1 MKRDMN
7 GKFKKRADYEYALIL
22 GLTIGLF
29 LLPLVS
35 AFNLAFPGFLLDSV
49 LFFGFPLLSLAY
61 LFIAKSLFKSFTVL
75 WEFSKYFLVGTANT
89 AVHFGVL
96 NILINITGVTR
107 GWPLLLITAVSFT
120 AAVVHSYIWST
131 HWAFN
136 ASKHRTHREFQ
147 KFFEVSFV
155 SLLLS
160 ITVVF
165 LITDIF
171 NTGPNTVL
179 LANCANAVAAIVAL
193 FSNFIGYKLLVF
205 NPKKY

>member
-1 MKRDMN
+1 MQE
-7 GKFKKRADYEYALIL
+7 KFKKRSDYEYALIL
-22 GLTIGLF
+22 GLTISVF

-61 LFIAKSLFKSFTVL
+61 IFIAKSLFYKVSTL
-75 WEFSKYFLVGTANT
+75 WEFSKFLLVGTTNT

-96 NILINITGVTR
+96 NILINITGVAS

-131 HWAFN
+131 HWSFK

-160 ITVVF
+160 ITIVY
-165 LITDIF
+165 LITEVF
-171 NTGPNTVL
+171 NTGPKTVL
-179 LANCANAVAAIVAL
+179 LANCANAVAAVVAL

>member
-1 MKRDMN
+1 MKRDMQE
-7 GKFKKRADYEYALIL
+7 KFKKRADYEYALIL
-22 GLTIGLF
+22 GLTIGIF

-35 AFNLAFPGFLLDSV
+35 TFNLAFPGFLLDSV
-49 LFFGFPLLSLAY
+49 LFFGFPLFSLAY
-61 LFIAKSLFKSFTVL
+61 IFIAKSLFYKVSTL
-75 WEFSKYFLVGTANT
+75 WEFSKFLLVGTTNT

-96 NILINITGVTR
+96 NILIRITGVTS
-107 GWPLLLITAVSFT
+107 GWPLLLITALSFT

-131 HWAFN
+131 HWSFN
-136 ASKHRTHREFQ
+136 APKHRTHREFQ

-160 ITVVF
+160 ITVVY
-165 LITDIF
+165 LISEVF
-171 NTGPNTVL
+171 NTGPKTVL
-179 LANCANAVAAIVAL
+179 LANSANAVAAIVAL